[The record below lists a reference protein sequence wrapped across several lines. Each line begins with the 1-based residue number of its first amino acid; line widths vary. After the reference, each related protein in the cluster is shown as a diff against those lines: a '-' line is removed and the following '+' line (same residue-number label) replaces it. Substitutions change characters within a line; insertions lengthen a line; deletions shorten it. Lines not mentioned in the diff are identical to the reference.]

1 MSGSGALESLFE
13 LAATCGLARASSD
26 IKFESQSPE
35 PGDDCLRKL
44 VNQSARLVISKCRE
58 DFSEFKPS
66 SNYEALLALC
76 WLVAKFS
83 LPELLLKEVV
93 AFLDVPKQKGTL
105 VPQRCKEETRW
116 RAEGADALGSIADA
130 LGSIADECKQIA
142 SMSGRLRASMKG
154 LSASTQQLASLVHQV
169 HQKTAGISL
178 SEDMNHLT
186 LSQISHLVA
195 APGGSQKFQA
205 ELQRALQATTHY
217 TDWKKGEPVFWT
229 WIESLTPRLPRFEG
243 LENFKTQVE
252 EMCSEIDFGVVAA
265 QPKLVLEPSSN
276 SSLAKINTEMRPKL
290 AVVEQELR
298 LKRDRLRESLTNL
311 GLQHQAAT
319 FMP

>member
-13 LAATCGLARASSD
+13 LAATCGLTRASSD
-26 IKFESQSPE
+26 TKFESQSPE
-35 PGDDCLRKL
+35 PCDDCLLKL
-44 VNQSARLVISKCRE
+44 VNQSARLAISKCRE

-83 LPELLLKEVV
+83 LPELLLKE
-93 AFLDVPKQKGTL
+93 AGASLDVPKQK
-105 VPQRCKEETRW
+105 RCKEETRW
-116 RAEGADALGSIADA
+116 RAEGADA

-205 ELQRALQATTHY
+205 ELQRALQAVTHY

-229 WIESLTPRLPRFEG
+229 WIESLTPRVPRLEG
-243 LENFKTQVE
+243 FENFKTQVE
-252 EMCSEIDFGVVAA
+252 EMRSEVDFGVVAT

-276 SSLAKINTEMRPKL
+276 SSLAQINAEMRPKL
-290 AVVEQELR
+290 AVVEKELG

-311 GLQHQAAT
+311 GLQYQAAT

>member
-13 LAATCGLARASSD
+13 LAATCGLTRASSD
-26 IKFESQSPE
+26 TKFESHILE
-35 PGDDCLRKL
+35 PCDDCLRKL

-83 LPELLLKEVV
+83 LPELLLRKAV
-93 AFLDVPKQKGTL
+93 ASVDVPKQKGTL
-105 VPQRCKEETRW
+105 LPQRCKEETRW
-116 RAEGADALGSIADA
+116 RGEGADA

-142 SMSGRLRASMKG
+142 FMSGRLRASMKG

-186 LSQISHLVA
+186 LSQISHLAA

-205 ELQRALQATTHY
+205 KLQRALQAVTHY
-217 TDWKKGEPVFWT
+217 TDWKKDEPVFWT
-229 WIESLTPRLPRFEG
+229 WIESLTHRVPRLEE
-243 LENFKTQVE
+243 LENFRTQVE
-252 EMCSEIDFGVVAA
+252 EMRSEIDFGAVAT

-276 SSLAKINTEMRPKL
+276 SSLAQINAEMRPKL
-290 AVVEQELR
+290 AVVEKQLG
-298 LKRDRLRESLTNL
+298 LKRDKLRESLTNL
-311 GLQHQAAT
+311 GLQYQAAT

>member
-1 MSGSGALESLFE
+1 MSGSGTLESLFE
-13 LAATCGLARASSD
+13 LAATCGLTRASSD
-26 IKFESQSPE
+26 TKFESQSPE
-35 PGDDCLRKL
+35 PCDDCLREL
-44 VNQSARLVISKCRE
+44 VNQSARLVISKCRKG
-58 DFSEFKPS
+58 FSEFKPS

-83 LPELLLKEVV
+83 LPELLLKEAV
-93 AFLDVPKQKGTL
+93 ASLDVPKQK
-105 VPQRCKEETRW
+105 RCKEETRW
-116 RAEGADALGSIADA
+116 RAEGADA

-186 LSQISHLVA
+186 LSQISHLAA

-205 ELQRALQATTHY
+205 ELQRALQAVTHY

-229 WIESLTPRLPRFEG
+229 WIESPTPRVPRLEE

-252 EMCSEIDFGVVAA
+252 EMCSEIDFGVVAM

-276 SSLAKINTEMRPKL
+276 SNLAQINAEMRPKL
-290 AVVEQELR
+290 AVIEKELG

-311 GLQHQAAT
+311 GLQYEAAT